1 MTNRRFGNKFLK
13 ISGYV
18 LGFLIVA
25 SVAFHFWFKA
35 HARQLIEDLVE
46 SRSNGKIR
54 LKVDKFSFNWF
65 SRKMEFEDAVFI
77 STDTVGASTS
87 YRFSVD
93 RIRLKVDA
101 ILPIVFDKRIIIDT
115 LTLMR
120 PEIRV
125 TRLKRSEKR
134 EDATEAD
141 VSLPEEMGNIYNS
154 IQDALQVLRVSR
166 FLIDEGT
173 FTLVNKIR
181 PDQRPIVINN
191 LFFQIDNLSVD
202 TTIRGA
208 RDKILFSDNVIL
220 RTHDQDI
227 IFPDERHRLS
237 FQKFNID
244 LQKKLVEFDSCTIAA
259 LKTDSSSAAFTMYMD
274 ALKLIDIDFDTL
286 YKAEVIKA
294 DSVYCVNPKFNL
306 SVELGKKKG
315 ENSTPR
321 LEDIIKQLTG
331 DLQLDNVVVS
341 NADFNINTIKD
352 GVPTSYSFTRNNFDM
367 EGLNID
373 QDARTPI
380 KVRSFAMAIRNYENF
395 IKDSSYS
402 VQFDSVLF
410 RDDRIHLSNFVFH
423 KLDRGR
429 VVNTFNIPQFYLGGL
444 SWDALVFER
453 KLKADQATLFSPRI
467 DYTVS
472 EKLGKEGGT
481 SVFESLASINEVM
494 DLAYLDIMDGSIDLK
509 VNKNVRIQLEQAT
522 LSIESYNLLKS
533 TQLAGIKN
541 SLTSLDFKDG
551 IIRAGEVL
559 MKMKDIRYIGE
570 SGHFSAGFLDI
581 NDTRGKFALELED
594 VLVDKMLVDEKR
606 GDIISSDI
614 SWGKAKLNLKAG
626 SGGKELNSVLN
637 ISNVKGK
644 NTTVTGLMGNISYS
658 THLDELAF
666 AELDKRPGSSLV
678 LEGLRLKGSKLDIRG
693 KNSYSNVTSYEV
705 TDEQRAVFT
714 GINHRKNSEGG
725 EFSLEIPQLNFIP
738 FVQSYLD
745 GKAKLND
752 VVIHAPLIKARLL
765 PGDNKAGAMP
775 SLSIN
780 SIRIE
785 DPRIEYEKKKD
796 NGSFSLDWDG
806 RGSGNAIVISDFVNR
821 KENGWDLLV
830 KKISLSLAKF
840 GFKDPK
846 GKKFT
851 TGTGSIQADITD
863 LSLREKTNG
872 LDWQALLSSMNVKDI
887 VFDSL
892 GRKKQ
897 SLYIDQMGLQD
908 LGLSSSSV
916 NNIKNLTKAN
926 LRFRVSGFD
935 GSLTGPNNVLNWNG
949 LNISRPAKTFGLDS
963 LSLVPLFT
971 PDSFFAK
978 QKLQKDHLKLRTGKI
993 FLTNADIEAFLSD
1006 NSIMG
1011 SQLLVDGLNLEIIK
1025 DTRLPYDSS
1034 LIKKLPVNMLRQL
1047 GLPVFVETLEARN
1060 GTVSYTE
1067 ISSSGKSIIIPISRI
1082 SLRGKNVK
1090 SQDFNVGDSL
1100 DVSLAGT
1107 LLDSVRIELNLK
1119 QSYEDDLVGMNIEAK
1134 FLPTR
1139 MQVLNAALVPLGKIY
1154 IKSGDMDSAI
1164 LRVKANEYLAFGE
1177 MQMKYSGLKVLL
1189 LKDGEGLEGRN
1200 TKGLMSFLANTF
1212 VIRNKNKKDPALLF
1226 VIRNRNRSVFNYLV
1240 KIATGGFQ
1248 SSIGVGNNKKTR
1260 RQYHAELKE
1269 RGLSPFQ

>member
-1 MTNRRFGNKFLK
+1 MTNRRFGKRILK
-13 ISGYV
+13 ISGYI

-65 SRKMEFEDAVFI
+65 SKKMEFKNAVFF
-77 STDTVGASTS
+77 STDTVGASSS
-87 YRFSVD
+87 YRFSVEK
-93 RIRLKVDA
+93 IRLKVDA

-115 LTLMR
+115 LTLMK
-120 PEIRV
+120 PDIVV

-134 EDATEAD
+134 QDVTESD
-141 VSLPEEMGNIYNS
+141 ISLPEEMGNIYNS

-173 FTLVNKIR
+173 FTLVNRIQPGR
-181 PDQRPIVINN
+181 RPIVINN

-202 TTIRGA
+202 TTIQGA

-227 IFPDERHRLS
+227 VFPDERHRLS

-244 LQKKLVEFDSCTIAA
+244 LQKKLVEFDTCTIAA

-306 SVELGKKKG
+306 SVELGKRKD
-315 ENSTPR
+315 ENVTPR

-331 DLQLDNVVVS
+331 DLLLNNVVVS
-341 NADFNINTIKD
+341 NADFNINTVKN

-367 EGLNID
+367 EGLSIR
-373 QDARTPI
+373 QDAKTPI
-380 KVRSFAMAIRNYENF
+380 KVRSFTMAIRNYENF
-395 IKDSSYS
+395 IRDSSYS

-429 VVNTFNIPQFYLGGL
+429 IINTFNIPQFYLGGL

-453 KLKADQATLFSPRI
+453 KLKADQATLFHPWI

-472 EKLGKEGGT
+472 DKLGKRGGAN
-481 SVFESLASINEVM
+481 VFESLASINEVM
-494 DLAYLDIMDGSIDLK
+494 DLAYLDVVDGKIDLK
-509 VNKNVRIQLEQAT
+509 VNKNVRIQLDQAT

-551 IIRAGEVL
+551 IIRAGDVL
-559 MKMKDIRYIGE
+559 MKMKDIRYIGQ

-581 NDTRGKFALELED
+581 NDVRGKFALELED
-594 VLVDKMLVDEKR
+594 VLVDKMLVDEKK

-614 SWGKAKLNLKAG
+614 SWGKAKFSLNTG
-626 SGGKELNSVLN
+626 TGGREMNSVLN

-644 NTTVTGLMGNISYS
+644 NTTVTGMIRDVNYS

-666 AELDKRPGSSLV
+666 EQLDKRPGKS
-678 LEGLRLKGSKLDIRG
+678 LRLDGLTFSGSKLNIRG
-693 KNSYSNVTSYEV
+693 KNSNSRITKYEV
-705 TDEQRAVFT
+705 DDLQRATFT
-714 GINHRKNSEGG
+714 GITYQRKDDRG
-725 EFSLEIPQLNFIP
+725 ELSIEVPQLSFIP
-738 FVQSYLD
+738 FVQTYLD
-745 GKAKLND
+745 GKAKLDN
-752 VVIHAPLIKARLL
+752 VVIQSPFLKALL
-765 PGDNKAGAMP
+765 VAGEHDTPQMP
-775 SLSIN
+775 ELSIN
-780 SIRIE
+780 SLRIE
-785 DPRIEYEKKKD
+785 DPRLEYETKKT
-796 NGSFSLDWDG
+796 NGNLAIEWDG
-806 RGSGNAIVISDFVNR
+806 RGSGNAIEISGLVNR

-830 KKISLSLAKF
+830 KKLALSLAKF
-840 GFKDPK
+840 SFQSPQ
-846 GKKFT
+846 GKKFN
-851 TGTGSIQADITD
+851 TGNGHISADITD
-863 LSLREKTNG
+863 LSLRENRQG
-872 LDWQALLSSMNVKDI
+872 LDWQAVLQSMNAGDLL
-887 VFDSL
+887 FDSL
-892 GRKKQ
+892 GKKKQ
-897 SLYIDQMGLQD
+897 TLHIERIGLQD
-908 LGLSSSSV
+908 LGLSNSS
-916 NNIKNLTKAN
+916 ITDLKNLTKAN
-926 LRFRVSGFD
+926 LRFRVNGFN
-935 GSLTGPNNVLNWNG
+935 GSLKGPNNVLSWSG
-949 LNISRPAKTFGLDS
+949 LNISRPAKMFGIDS
-963 LSLVPLFT
+963 LSLLPLFT
-971 PDSFFAK
+971 PDSFFAR
-978 QKLQKDHLKLRTGKI
+978 QQLQKDYLKMNTGKI
-993 FLTNADIEAFLSD
+993 FLADADIGAFISD
-1006 NSIMG
+1006 NSIKG
-1011 SQLLVDGLNLEIIK
+1011 SKLLVDGINLEIIK

-1034 LIKKLPVNMLRQL
+1034 LIKNLPVNLLREL
-1047 GLPVFVETLEARN
+1047 GLPVFVENLEARN

-1067 ISSSGKSIIIPISRI
+1067 ISSSGESVNIPISGI
-1082 SLRGKNVK
+1082 SLLGKNVK
-1090 SQDFNVGDSL
+1090 SQDFDVGDSL
-1100 DVSLAGT
+1100 DLLLSGT
-1107 LLDSVRIELNLK
+1107 LLDSVRVELGLK
-1119 QSYEDDLVGMNIEAK
+1119 QSYEDDLVGMDIQAK

-1154 IKSGDMDSAI
+1154 IKSGEMDSAI

-1200 TKGLMSFLANTF
+1200 TKGLLSFLANTF
-1212 VIRNKNKKDPALLF
+1212 VIRNKSKKEPALLL
-1226 VIRNRNRSVFNYLV
+1226 VVRNRNRSVFNYLV

-1269 RGLSPFQ
+1269 RGFSPFQ